1 MNKKKLYNKIL
12 IVLGVLLSSLTLFY
26 LSSCT
31 NKNVKENEFN
41 SVADFNK
48 EGVDIGLQTG
58 SALASK
64 ADKIWPKANIRF
76 LSGNADLLSAIN
88 SGKIDAIFHEEMN
101 AKYLVISN
109 KNLSIIEDNENALGE
124 SEYAFC
130 FQKTKKGEEL
140 RNEFNLFL
148 DEYKASGSY
157 QKLFDYWTDVNLP
170 EDAKVEYESLPNV
183 NGEITFYVEGQYRP
197 FAFVHYTKL
206 VGLDIALAKEFCESR
221 GYALNVVSTKFES
234 LIPSLQ
240 FGKCDIVADGIAIT
254 DERAES
260 ILFSEPTVRGRNI
273 LIVNN
278 NTKTESI
285 SIFKEISDS
294 FYKTFIKENRYVL
307 FLRGILITL
316 VITIISM
323 ILGSILGFLFYLL
336 YYNGNIVIEKIFL
349 SLTYLFKRLP
359 IVVFLMLLFFV
370 VFGKINL
377 DGVVIA
383 IIGFSIIFMSSTFDN
398 IKNCVN
404 DIDYGQTEAAYAL
417 GYNKLKTFFE
427 IIMPQVL
434 PQALISFKGEI
445 LGLIKSTSVVG
456 YVMVNDLTKVGDI
469 VRSRTYEAFFPLIM
483 VAVIYIIL
491 ADILIAIVEIIEK
504 IASSKI
510 ENKHYKFMGLDT
522 NDRV

>member
-1 MNKKKLYNKIL
+1 MFAKSSLKIFISVFFL
-12 IVLGVLLSSLTLFY
+12 QVLLLALFN

-31 NKNVKENEFN
+31 NENVNKKEFTN
-41 SVADFNK
+41 VLDFNK

-58 SALASK
+58 SSLASK

-101 AKYLVISN
+101 AKYLVESN
-109 KNLSIIEDNENALGE
+109 KNLSIIEDNENVLGV

-140 RNEFNLFL
+140 RNEFNNFL
-148 DEYKASGSY
+148 DEFKSSGEY
-157 QKLFDYWTDVNLP
+157 EKLLDYWTDVNLP
-170 EDAKVEYESLPNV
+170 EDAKVEYEPLPNK

-197 FAFVHYTKL
+197 FAFVHFTKL

-240 FGKCDIVADGIAIT
+240 FGKCDIVGDGITIT
-254 DERAES
+254 EERAES
-260 ILFSEPTVRGRNI
+260 ILFSNPTVRGKNI
-273 LIVNN
+273 LIVNRN
-278 NTKTESI
+278 SQSENVNFIDKI
-285 SIFKEISDS
+285 KES

-307 FLRGILITL
+307 FLRGIRTTL
-316 VITIISM
+316 LITIISI
-323 ILGSILGFLFYLL
+323 ILGSALGFIFYLL
-336 YYNGNIVIEKIFL
+336 YYNGNKFVGNVFL
-349 SLTYLFKRLP
+349 FLTYIFKRLP
-359 IVVFLMLLFFV
+359 LVVFLMLLFFV
-370 VFGKINL
+370 VFGKVDL

-383 IIGFSIIFMSSTFDN
+383 IIGFSIKFMSSIFDI
-398 IKNCVN
+398 IKHGVKT
-404 DIDYGQTEAAYAL
+404 IDYGQTEAAYAL

-427 IIMPQVL
+427 IILPQVL
-434 PQALISFKGEI
+434 PKALTTFKGEI
-445 LGLIKSTSVVG
+445 LGLITSTSVVG

-469 VRSRTYEAFFPLIM
+469 VRSRTYEAFFPLII
-483 VAVIYIIL
+483 VAIIYIIL
-491 ADILIAIVEIIEK
+491 AEILVTIVNTIEK
-504 IASSKI
+504 FVSTNI
-510 ENKHYKFMGLDT
+510 ENTHNKLMRFDT

>member
-12 IVLGVLLSSLTLFY
+12 IVLGVLVSSLTLFY

-31 NKNVKENEFN
+31 NENEDENEFT
-41 SVADFNK
+41 SVFDFNK

-58 SALASK
+58 SSLASK

-101 AKYLVISN
+101 AKYLVLSN
-109 KNLSIIEDNENALGE
+109 KNLSIIEDNENALGT

-148 DEYKASGSY
+148 DEYKASGNY

-170 EDAKVEYESLPNV
+170 EDAKVEYESLSNV

-197 FAFVHYTKL
+197 FAFTHFTKL
-206 VGLDIALAKEFCESR
+206 VGIDIALAKEFCESR

-240 FGKCDIVADGIAIT
+240 FGKCDIVGDGITIT
-254 DERAES
+254 EERAEA
-260 ILFSEPTVRGRNI
+260 ILFSNPTVKGKNI
-273 LIVNN
+273 LIVNR
-278 NTKTESI
+278 ESQSENI
-285 SIFKEISDS
+285 NLIDKIKDS
-294 FYKTFIKENRYVL
+294 FYKTFIKEDRYIL
-307 FLRGILITL
+307 FLRGIRTTL
-316 VITIISM
+316 LITIISI
-323 ILGSILGFLFYLL
+323 ILGSALGFIFYLL
-336 YYNGNIVIEKIFL
+336 YYNGNRFIGNIFVFF
-349 SLTYLFKRLP
+349 TYIFKRLP
-359 IVVFLMLLFFV
+359 LVVFLMLLFFV
-370 VFGKINL
+370 VFGKVDL

-383 IIGFSIIFMSSTFDN
+383 IIGFSIKFMSSIFDI
-398 IKNCVN
+398 IKHGVN
-404 DIDYGQTEAAYAL
+404 TIDYGQTEAAYAL

-427 IIMPQVL
+427 IILPQVL
-434 PQALISFKGEI
+434 PKVLTTFKGEI
-445 LGLIKSTSVVG
+445 LGLITSTSVVG
-456 YVMVNDLTKVGDI
+456 YVMVSDLTKVGDI
-469 VRSRTYEAFFPLIM
+469 VRSRTYEAFFPLII
-483 VAVIYIIL
+483 VAIIYIIL
-491 ADILIAIVEIIEK
+491 AEILVVLVNTIEK
-504 IASSKI
+504 IVSSKI
-510 ENKHYKFMGLDT
+510 ENMHTKLMRFDT